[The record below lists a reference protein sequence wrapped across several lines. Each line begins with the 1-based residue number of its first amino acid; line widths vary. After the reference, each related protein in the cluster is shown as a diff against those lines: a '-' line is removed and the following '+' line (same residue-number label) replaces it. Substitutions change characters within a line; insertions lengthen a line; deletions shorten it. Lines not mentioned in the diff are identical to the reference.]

1 MLSGSLVDGFGAGTS
16 GVNVPTEI
24 VEGEPGASQ
33 RGACATF
40 SPVEPPD
47 GNVSSIAVGGRE
59 AHQLLHQI
67 STTAVRAC
75 WSARAENGGAS
86 PAGEHAPTSSGLRR
100 RCSRG
105 WGAAATRHPGA

>member
-40 SPVEPPD
+40 SRVEPPD
-47 GNVSSIAVGGRE
+47 GNVSSIAAGGRE

-67 STTAVRAC
+67 STTAARAC
-75 WSARAENGGAS
+75 GSARVENGGGSTSGENA
-86 PAGEHAPTSSGLRR
+86 AGLCGF
-100 RCSRG
+100 SRV
-105 WGAAATRHPGA
+105 

>member
-1 MLSGSLVDGFGAGTS
+1 MLSGSLVDRFGAGTS

-33 RGACATF
+33 RGACATL
-40 SPVEPPD
+40 SRVEPPD
-47 GNVSSIAVGGRE
+47 GNVSSTAAGGRE

-75 WSARAENGGAS
+75 GRARVENAGGS
-86 PAGEHAPTSSGLRR
+86 TSGENATSCSGFCR
-100 RCSRG
+100 
-105 WGAAATRHPGA
+105 